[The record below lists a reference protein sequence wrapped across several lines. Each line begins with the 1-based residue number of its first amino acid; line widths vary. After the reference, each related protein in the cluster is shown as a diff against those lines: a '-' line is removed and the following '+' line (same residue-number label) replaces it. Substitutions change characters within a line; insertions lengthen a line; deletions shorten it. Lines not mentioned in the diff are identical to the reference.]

1 MNFTTITGLNGF
13 TTLNLRK
20 LSLFLKGTL
29 ALPSLVYNTPLLAAE
44 DLILPAVQVKASNSD
59 EISASLNQTR
69 YWDRIDLEASNNSDW
84 NQVLRNQASVVLTQS
99 NASSPSGLSFRG
111 AGGGLGL
118 VTLDG
123 VPLFN
128 AFTSY
133 FALSHLPLDFFES
146 AQLRTGLSEK
156 TESSHTLGGSLNL
169 QTRKIKSNHGF
180 WHSEAGSYGT
190 VHNNLGVGHSN
201 EIGAFS
207 VAGGRTDI
215 FEGVSQAAP
224 QNGERDNFHMNNG
237 LLRWDKNL
245 DHGAIDTSL
254 YFVNARENVDGP
266 GFFPKYRL
274 GWKDDPNGLL
284 LQNTWVAQ
292 THGQYTF
299 NSKWDSSLRL
309 GYTQDS
315 QQGHAGN
322 IFGKAIPIDLNNQLW
337 LARWEN
343 SHKIMLNKES
353 DFLRV
358 VWGVDTQ
365 QQQGD
370 SLLSRTTP
378 TTQTT
383 SQVAWLNTVVS
394 PMLKTELEYGNWLS
408 NLSFRYDNDAKFG
421 DHAVFTVGAG
431 RRFADNMLIWVKG
444 GNGYRS
450 PAVNE
455 LLHPIFGSI
464 ANRTSLKPETNQ
476 GGEIGWHWQINSK
489 YEVAING
496 YYQQYNHLIVLEQ
509 DDAGMFSKNFSN
521 RADVWGMEL
530 SAKHI
535 WNPAWQTEI
544 SYGFMSAQDSV
555 KHLQMGY
562 RPAHQGQISNNWQIA
577 PPLRLSIG
585 LSFRDSY
592 WINSNNSLR
601 INPAPRLN
609 ANLEYQI
616 YSKFRVYLRG
626 ENINDERSPDLY
638 GFNYLGASVYGGMH
652 FDW

>member
-1 MNFTTITGLNGF
+1 MKS
-13 TTLNLRK
+13 RK
-20 LSLFLKGTL
+20 LSFLLKKAHIATL
-29 ALPSLVYNTPLLAAE
+29 TLLCVVYNMPLLAAE
-44 DLILPAVQVKASNSD
+44 DPVLPTIEVKASNSE
-59 EISASLNQTR
+59 EISVPLDKTT
-69 YWDRIDLEASNNSDW
+69 YWNRADLEASNNTDW
-84 NQVLRNQASVVLTQS
+84 NQVLRNQASIVLTQS

-128 AFTSY
+128 AFTTY

-146 AQLRTGLSEK
+146 AQLKRGLSEK

-169 QTRKIKSNHGF
+169 QTREIKPNHGF

-190 VHNNLGVGHSN
+190 VRNNLGVGYAN
-201 EIGAFS
+201 EAGDFS
-207 VAGGRTDI
+207 VAGGRSDI

-237 LLRWDKNL
+237 LLRWDKHL
-245 DHGAIDTSL
+245 DHGAIDASL
-254 YFVNARENVDGP
+254 YFVNSRENVDGP
-266 GFFPKYRL
+266 GFLTKSGL

-292 THGQYTF
+292 TRGQYTV

-322 IFGKAIPIDLNNQLW
+322 IFGKAIPVDLSNQLW

-343 SHKIMLNKES
+343 SHKITLDKAS
-353 DFLRV
+353 DFLRLI
-358 VWGVDTQ
+358 WGVDTQ

-370 SLLSRTTP
+370 SLLSRTMP

-383 SQVAWLNTVVS
+383 TQVTRFNTVVS
-394 PMLKTELEYGNWLS
+394 PMLSTELEYGNWLS
-408 NLSFRYDNDAKFG
+408 NLTFRYDNDAKFG
-421 DHAVFTVGAG
+421 DHAVFTIGAG
-431 RRFADNMLIWVKG
+431 RRFADNILIWVKG
-444 GNGYRS
+444 GTGYRS

-455 LLHPIFGSI
+455 LLHPLFGNL
-464 ANRTSLKPETNQ
+464 ALKPETNQ
-476 GGEIGWHWQINSK
+476 GGEIGWHWQINSQD
-489 YEVAING
+489 EVAING

-509 DDAGMFSKNFSN
+509 TANGMSSKNFPN

-530 SAKHI
+530 SAKHS
-535 WNPAWQTEI
+535 WNPAWQSEI
-544 SYGFMSAQDSV
+544 SYGFMSARDSV
-555 KHLQMGY
+555 THLQMGY
-562 RPAHQGQISNNWQIA
+562 RPAHQGQIANSWQIA
-577 PPLRLSIG
+577 QPLRLGVG

-592 WINSNNSLR
+592 WIDSNNSLR

-616 YSKFRVYLRG
+616 HSKFRVYLRG

-638 GFNYLGASVYGGMH
+638 GFNYVGASVYGGMH